1 MRAALWILLLFAL
14 AVAFTLAARLDQGYV
29 IIVYPPWRM
38 ELSFML
44 ALLLVAGLV
53 MLAQIGFRLLGV
65 ALNLSGDV
73 RAWREKRRRSK
84 ADKAL
89 LDAMRAHMD
98 GDAKR
103 VAELAAKAVESTLA
117 PDLVQRLR
125 QPVAIEP
132 ASRLATESTTPPAR
146 IADRQLPL

>member
-1 MRAALWILLLFAL
+1 MRAALWILVLFAA

-44 ALLLVAGLV
+44 ALLLLAGLV
-53 MLAQIGFRLLGV
+53 ALAYVGLRLANV

-73 RAWREKRRRSK
+73 RAWRDKRRQTK

-89 LDAMRAHMD
+89 MDAMRAHLD
-98 GDAKR
+98 GDFKR
-103 VAELAAKAVESTLA
+103 AAELAGKAGDSTLA
-117 PDLVQRLR
+117 PDLVERLR
-125 QPVAIEP
+125 QPVRVDSVP
-132 ASRLATESTTPPAR
+132 APILTKTETQMPTPTA
-146 IADRQLPL
+146 

>member
-44 ALLLVAGLV
+44 ALLLLAGLV
-53 MLAQIGFRLLGV
+53 TLVHIGFRLLSV

-89 LDAMRAHMD
+89 LDAMRAHLD
-98 GDAKR
+98 GNHQRA
-103 VAELAAKAVESTLA
+103 AELAVKAVESALA

-125 QPVAIEP
+125 QPVASE
-132 ASRLATESTTPPAR
+132 SATESATPDVAST
-146 IADRQLPL
+146 DR

>member
-44 ALLLVAGLV
+44 ALLLLAGLV
-53 MLAQIGFRLLGV
+53 MLAHIGFRLAGV

-73 RAWREKRRRSK
+73 RAWREKRRKNK
-84 ADKAL
+84 ADQAL
-89 LDAMRAHMD
+89 LDAIRAHLD
-98 GDAKR
+98 GNEKR
-103 VAELAAKAVESTLA
+103 AAELAGKAVESALA

-125 QPVAIEP
+125 QPVVADSATPPPAP
-132 ASRLATESTTPPAR
+132 AS
-146 IADRQLPL
+146 DH